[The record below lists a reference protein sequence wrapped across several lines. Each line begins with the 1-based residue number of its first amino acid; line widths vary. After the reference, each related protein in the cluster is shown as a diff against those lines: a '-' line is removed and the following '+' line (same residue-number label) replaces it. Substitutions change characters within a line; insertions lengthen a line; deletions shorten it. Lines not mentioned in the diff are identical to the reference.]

1 MRRSDT
7 FRSFTLVALKVG
19 VIVFLSGFFFEI
31 RSKLTPVTPGWI
43 EIAKAGLFILFASVS
58 VFLLILDKKRFNFIA
73 FFLVFVVSVF
83 RLFSIL
89 FSSGPGIEI
98 TTHFLLAVLA
108 LYLISRPLVSKH
120 YKGSDG

>member
-1 MRRSDT
+1 MRRSYT

-31 RSKLTPVTPGWI
+31 RNKLILVTPSWT
-43 EIAKAGLFILFASVS
+43 EIAKAVLFLLFASVS
-58 VFLLILDKKRFNFIA
+58 VFLLILDKRRFSFIGY
-73 FFLVFVVSVF
+73 FLVFVVSVF

-98 TTHFLLAVLA
+98 TTHFLLTILS
-108 LYLISRPLVSKH
+108 LYLISRPLVLKH
-120 YKGSDG
+120 HKGNDG